1 MIGLYTRLA
10 ATGIKKNG
18 KSYIPYI
25 LTASLMISIFYI
37 IMFLSEN
44 PILKQMVGGTG
55 MMMILSMGTV
65 VMGIFSMIF
74 LYYTNTFLIKRRK
87 KEFGLYNILGLGKGQ
102 IAQVLVWETLFV
114 YVISVVVGLGFGI
127 LFSKLAEMLAAKIL
141 RGDVSYSFYVDFKA
155 IIVALILFAAIF
167 VMIMFNSLRQ
177 LFFSRPIELL
187 HSESS
192 SEKPPRTN
200 IPQTVIG
207 VLLLGIAYAVALM
220 IQDPVAAL
228 PTFWLAVILVIIA
241 TYLLFITGSVVL
253 CRILQKNKNYY
264 YKTNHFVSVSQMAF
278 RMRKNGAGLASI
290 CILSTMVLVT
300 LSSTVSL
307 YVGIPDTVKNR
318 YPHDIVMT
326 IYDDDSGQANTI
338 IDKTNE
344 KIEKMGYTARNA
356 SVSHNLDVYHVIGE
370 YVMGLDIY
378 DENGNSVNFYGEIM
392 PIDEADENIKALN
405 IQLGERD
412 VAVFEPKVQRVANK
426 KTMKFGE
433 LTFNVIPIET
443 APDSDAK
450 RIYRTEEDYIRIFVK
465 DTNVLREMYRQELN
479 ALRGHGSDYETIFIN
494 TDYSFD
500 ISDNIS
506 EVSTVYNS
514 LKSTDFNVNV
524 AWEMDTKATLLEEYY
539 GWYSGLL
546 FLGILL
552 GGVFA
557 LAAALI
563 MYYKQISEGFEDAAR
578 FDILRKVGMTR
589 REIKS
594 AINSQVLKVFF
605 LPLVTAGIHMAFAF
619 PMIAKML
626 NLFGMYN
633 QGLFA
638 LVTIICYVMF
648 ALLYVLFYKIT
659 SRSYLGIVGG
669 KKTAE

>member
-74 LYYTNTFLIKRRK
+74 LYYTNSFLIKRRK

-141 RGDVSYSFYVDFKA
+141 RGDVSYTFYVDFKA

-192 SEKPPRTN
+192 GEKPPRTN

-241 TYLLFITGSVVL
+241 TYLLFVTGSVVL

-278 RMRKNGAGLASI
+278 RMRKNGAGTCVYLHFVNNGFGNAFKHGIALCGYSRYGKKP
-290 CILSTMVLVT
+290 LSA
-300 LSSTVSL
+300 
-307 YVGIPDTVKNR
+307 R
-318 YPHDIVMT
+318 YC
-326 IYDDDSGQANTI
+326 DDD
-338 IDKTNE
+338 
-344 KIEKMGYTARNA
+344 
-356 SVSHNLDVYHVIGE
+356 L
-370 YVMGLDIY
+370 
-378 DENGNSVNFYGEIM
+378 
-392 PIDEADENIKALN
+392 
-405 IQLGERD
+405 
-412 VAVFEPKVQRVANK
+412 
-426 KTMKFGE
+426 
-433 LTFNVIPIET
+433 
-443 APDSDAK
+443 
-450 RIYRTEEDYIRIFVK
+450 
-465 DTNVLREMYRQELN
+465 
-479 ALRGHGSDYETIFIN
+479 
-494 TDYSFD
+494 
-500 ISDNIS
+500 
-506 EVSTVYNS
+506 
-514 LKSTDFNVNV
+514 
-524 AWEMDTKATLLEEYY
+524 
-539 GWYSGLL
+539 
-546 FLGILL
+546 
-552 GGVFA
+552 
-557 LAAALI
+557 
-563 MYYKQISEGFEDAAR
+563 
-578 FDILRKVGMTR
+578 
-589 REIKS
+589 
-594 AINSQVLKVFF
+594 
-605 LPLVTAGIHMAFAF
+605 
-619 PMIAKML
+619 
-626 NLFGMYN
+626 
-633 QGLFA
+633 
-638 LVTIICYVMF
+638 
-648 ALLYVLFYKIT
+648 
-659 SRSYLGIVGG
+659 
-669 KKTAE
+669 